1 MRKST
6 LNHLLQTAQQH
17 HAKRRYAEAVQT
29 YKKLLALDRAN
40 NGARYGLAC
49 SLVEKGNTTEAIELL
64 NQLIA
69 VMPDLAEAYYTLG
82 VAEGLRGNLKSA
94 ADSYRKAIARNHER
108 FEYHYNL
115 GATLYAMERAP
126 EAAESYREAAR
137 IKPTEKEAHYS
148 LGVVLHSL
156 GQAEAAVEAYR
167 RAVTLDPG
175 YVDALTNLGAAAVEM
190 GLFDEAEEALRR
202 AAALAPKDP
211 KIHGNL
217 GKLELVRGEITAS
230 IGHLRTALTLQPN
243 HVHSLCHLGSAL
255 ELLGDLTAAKHCYE
269 IALDNQDAS
278 AARFSL
284 SLVNLAEGNFS
295 VGWRYYEARWQA
307 LKSLRRTRRSFVQP
321 QWRGEPI
328 QGKRILVYGEQG
340 LGDTLQFA
348 RYIPML
354 AEAGAIV
361 YFEVQRGLCELA
373 ASLKGVTKLIVEGDS
388 LPEFDFQCPLMSLPL
403 AFRTEMSTIPGS
415 VPYIQAPETYLNRWS
430 ARIDPSRFNVGIVWS
445 GNPNHAH
452 EKYRSLPARALAN
465 LGKIEGTTIYSLQK
479 GYRAPEIESCAD
491 LGVVNIDP
499 LVHDMAETAAV
510 VSNLDLVITID
521 TSIAHLA
528 GALGK
533 PVWVLLHAAPDW
545 RWLRNTDRSP
555 WYPTARLF
563 RQTKLGDWQSV
574 LDRVTA
580 ELQHLANCRM
590 HGIAS
595 MKAHSRLST
604 GPWSLRLASR
614 GTFSSRMCVFRTSR
628 PWSKSSCKGDS

>member
-6 LNHLLQTAQQH
+6 LTHLLQTAQQH
-17 HAKRRYAEAVQT
+17 HVKGRYAEAVLA
-29 YKKLLALDRAN
+29 YKKILALDRSN
-40 NGARYGLAC
+40 YGARYGLAC
-49 SLVEKGNTTEAIELL
+49 SLIERGEIKEAGDLL
-64 NQLIA
+64 NQVIA
-69 VMPDLAEAYYTLG
+69 ARPEIADAHYSLG
-82 VAEGLRGNLKSA
+82 VVEGKKGNLKAA
-94 ADSYRKAIARNHER
+94 ADCYRDAIARNREC

-115 GATLYAMERAP
+115 GATLYAMERVQ
-126 EAAESYREAAR
+126 EATESYREAVR
-137 IKPTEKEAHYS
+137 IKPTDKEAHYS
-148 LGVVLHSL
+148 LGVVLHGL
-156 GQAEAAVEAYR
+156 GQAEAAVQAYR
-167 RAVTLDPG
+167 QAVTLDPR
-175 YVDALTNLGAAAVEM
+175 YVAALTNLGAAAVDA
-190 GLFDEAEEALRR
+190 GYFDEAEEALRR
-202 AAALAPKDP
+202 AAVLAPKDP

-230 IGHLRTALTLQPN
+230 IGHLRTALTLEPN

-255 ELLGDLTAAKHCYE
+255 ELLGDLPSAKQCYVL
-269 IALDNQDAS
+269 ALANQDAP

-284 SLVNLAEGNFS
+284 SLVNLAEGNFA

-307 LKSLRRTRRSFVQP
+307 LKSLRRAKRSFVQP
-321 QWRGEPI
+321 QWRGETI
-328 QGKRILVYGEQG
+328 RGKRILVYSEQG

-348 RYIPML
+348 RYIPLL

-361 YFEVQRGLCELA
+361 YFEVQRGLYELA
-373 ASLKGVTKLIVEGDS
+373 ASLKGVTKLIAEGDE
-388 LPEFDFQCPLMSLPL
+388 LPEFDCQCPLMSLPL
-403 AFRTEMSTIPGS
+403 AFRADLSSIPGS
-415 VPYIQAPETYLNRWS
+415 VPYIQAPETYLSRWG

-533 PVWVLLHAAPDW
+533 PVWVLLNAAPDW

-555 WYPTARLF
+555 WYPSARLF
-563 RQTKLGDWQSV
+563 RQSKLGDWQSV

-580 ELQHLANCRM
+580 DLQREVNTRM
-590 HGIAS
+590 RGVAPVLGVDEF
-595 MKAHSRLST
+595 LSAT
-604 GPWSLRLASR
+604 GA
-614 GTFSSRMCVFRTSR
+614 
-628 PWSKSSCKGDS
+628 D